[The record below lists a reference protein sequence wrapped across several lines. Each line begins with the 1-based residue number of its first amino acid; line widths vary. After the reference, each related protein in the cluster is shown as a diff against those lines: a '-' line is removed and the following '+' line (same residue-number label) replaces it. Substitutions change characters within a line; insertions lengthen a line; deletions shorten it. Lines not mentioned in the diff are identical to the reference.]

1 MPHKITL
8 TGSATGPLRE
18 YDRYV
23 AFDMR
28 EKGSPSAPKGLKKST
43 FISYT
48 VFVAK
53 KAFNKTGLTKKSIMH
68 EKILIQGE
76 PTLDIPIDECPGEIG
91 VICFQIT
98 VLPNK
103 NDKEKNGSDATK
115 EPKKEDSAPSQEQKN
130 TESSKQEEEQA
141 QAPVSQPVA
150 KEEKKE
156 VETVQTEALVQE
168 KKNETVLKPKT
179 LPNQP
184 KGTQDHVNFEDII
197 VPEEFLKTRPN
208 PQKTQKVIDFVKR
221 TGRLDEP
228 LTIEKG
234 SNVLKDGYR
243 RYIVAK
249 TVKMNKLPVIYVSV
263 DHYMQEDN

>member
-1 MPHKITL
+1 MPHKMTI

-28 EKGSPSAPKGLKKST
+28 EKGSPAAPKGLKKST

-91 VICFQIT
+91 IICFQIT

-103 NDKEKNGSDATK
+103 NDKEANESKD
-115 EPKKEDSAPSQEQKN
+115 KKEAQQEVSA
-130 TESSKQEEEQA
+130 TKQEEKQE
-141 QAPVSQPVA
+141 PVA
-150 KEEKKE
+150 KEAK
-156 VETVQTEALVQE
+156 TVQPEVNETPVQE
-168 KKNETVLKPKT
+168 KKAAQLKKQQPI
-179 LPNQP
+179 QP
-184 KGTQDHVNFEDII
+184 KGTKDVVSFEDII
-197 VPEEFLKTRPN
+197 VPEAFLKTRPN
-208 PQKTQKVIDFVKR
+208 PVKTEEVIEFVKR
-221 TGRLDEP
+221 TGHLDKP
-228 LTIEKG
+228 LTIEKETK
-234 SNVLKDGYR
+234 VLKDGYR

-249 TVKMNKLPVIYVSV
+249 TMRIDKVPVVYE
-263 DHYMQEDN
+263 HQK

>member
-28 EKGSPSAPKGLKKST
+28 EKGSPAAPKGLKKST

-91 VICFQIT
+91 IICFQIT

-103 NDKEKNGSDATK
+103 NDKEANESKD
-115 EPKKEDSAPSQEQKN
+115 KKEAQQEVSKVQQEVSA
-130 TESSKQEEEQA
+130 TKQEEKQE
-141 QAPVSQPVA
+141 PVA
-150 KEEKKE
+150 KEAK
-156 VETVQTEALVQE
+156 TVQPEVNETPVQE
-168 KKNETVLKPKT
+168 KKAAPQKQQQPI
-179 LPNQP
+179 QP
-184 KGTQDHVNFEDII
+184 KGTKDVMTFDDII
-197 VPEEFLKTRPN
+197 VPEAFLKTRPN
-208 PQKTQKVIDFVKR
+208 PVKTEEVIEFVKR
-221 TGRLDEP
+221 TGHLDKP
-228 LTIEKG
+228 LTIEKETK
-234 SNVLKDGYR
+234 VLKDGYR

-249 TVKMNKLPVIYVSV
+249 TMKMDNVPVVY
-263 DHYMQEDN
+263 DDQK

>member
-68 EKILIQGE
+68 EKVLIQGE
-76 PTLDIPIDECPGEIG
+76 PTLDIPIDECPGEVG

-103 NDKEKNGSDATK
+103 NDKEKNESDAKK
-115 EPKKEDSAPSQEQKN
+115 EPKKEASTPSEAQKN
-130 TESSKQEEEQA
+130 TESTVQEEVQE
-141 QAPVSQPVA
+141 PISQPVA
-150 KEEKKE
+150 KEVKPIQPEVQQAPTEEKK
-156 VETVQTEALVQE
+156 TEE
-168 KKNETVLKPKT
+168 KKTT

-184 KGTQDHVNFEDII
+184 KGTQDLLNFDDII

-208 PQKTQKVIDFVKR
+208 PEKTQKVIDFVKR

-234 SNVLKDGYR
+234 SKILKDGYR
-243 RYIVAK
+243 RYVVAK
-249 TVKMNKLPVIYVSV
+249 TVKMNQVPVVYE
-263 DHYMQEDN
+263 YQK

>member
-103 NDKEKNGSDATK
+103 NDKEKNESDAKK
-115 EPKKEDSAPSQEQKN
+115 EPKKEASGPSQEQKN
-130 TESSKQEEEQA
+130 TESNKQVEE

-150 KEEKKE
+150 KEDEKA
-156 VETVQTEALVQE
+156 ETVQSEVKETPVQE
-168 KKNETVLKPKT
+168 KKTEPQKKDM
-179 LPNQP
+179 PNQP
-184 KGTQDHVNFEDII
+184 KGTQDLLSFDDII

-208 PQKTQKVIDFVKR
+208 PEKTQKVIDFVKR

-234 SNVLKDGYR
+234 SKILKDGYR

-249 TVKMNKLPVIYVSV
+249 TVKMDRVPVVYE
-263 DHYMQEDN
+263 YQK

>member
-1 MPHKITL
+1 MPHKMTL

-91 VICFQIT
+91 IICFQIT

-103 NDKEKNGSDATK
+103 NDKEANESKDKKEAQQEVAATK
-115 EPKKEDSAPSQEQKN
+115 QAE
-130 TESSKQEEEQA
+130 KQD
-141 QAPVSQPVA
+141 PVSQPVA

-156 VETVQTEALVQE
+156 VETVQPEAKETPVQE
-168 KKNETVLKPKT
+168 KKAAPQQKQ
-179 LPNQP
+179 LPTQP
-184 KGTQDHVNFEDII
+184 KGTQDVVSFDEII
-197 VPEEFLKTRPN
+197 VPEAFLKTRPN
-208 PQKTQKVIDFVKR
+208 PEKTQKVIDFVKR
-221 TGRLDEP
+221 TGYLDEP

-234 SNVLKDGYR
+234 SKVLKDGYR

-249 TVKMNKLPVIYVSV
+249 TVKMDKVPVVYA
-263 DHYMQEDN
+263 YEK

>member
-76 PTLDIPIDECPGEIG
+76 PTLDIPIDECPGEVG

-103 NDKEKNGSDATK
+103 NDKEKNQSEEKK
-115 EPKKEDSAPSQEQKN
+115 EPKQEASTSPEAPQK
-130 TESSKQEEEQA
+130 TESKKQEEA

-156 VETVQTEALVQE
+156 VNSIQPEVQQAPTEE
-168 KKNETVLKPKT
+168 KKTEGKKT
-179 LPNQP
+179 TLSNQP
-184 KGTQDHVNFEDII
+184 KGTQDLLNFDDII
-197 VPEEFLKTRPN
+197 VPEAFLKTRPN
-208 PQKTQKVIDFVKR
+208 PEKTQKVIDFVKR

-234 SNVLKDGYR
+234 SKILKDGYR
-243 RYIVAK
+243 RYVVAK
-249 TVKMNKLPVIYVSV
+249 TVKMDQVPVVYE
-263 DHYMQEDN
+263 YQK

>member
-76 PTLDIPIDECPGEIG
+76 PTLDIPIDECPGEVG

-103 NDKEKNGSDATK
+103 NDKEKNQSEEKKELKQEVSPSSEASQNT
-115 EPKKEDSAPSQEQKN
+115 EPKE
-130 TESSKQEEEQA
+130 QEEE

-156 VETVQTEALVQE
+156 VKPIQPEVQQAPTEE
-168 KKNETVLKPKT
+168 KKAEEKKT
-179 LPNQP
+179 TLSNQP
-184 KGTQDHVNFEDII
+184 KGTQDLLNFDDII

-208 PQKTQKVIDFVKR
+208 PEKTQKVIDFVKR

-234 SNVLKDGYR
+234 SKILKDGYR
-243 RYIVAK
+243 RYVVAK
-249 TVKMNKLPVIYVSV
+249 TVKMDQVPVVYE
-263 DHYMQEDN
+263 YQK

>member
-8 TGSATGPLRE
+8 TGTATGPLRE

-76 PTLDIPIDECPGEIG
+76 PTLDIPIDECPGEVG

-103 NDKEKNGSDATK
+103 NDKEKDQSDTKK
-115 EPKKEDSAPSQEQKN
+115 EPKQEAATPSQAQKN
-130 TESSKQEEEQA
+130 TEPTKQEEEPA
-141 QAPVSQPVA
+141 AVSQPVA
-150 KEEKKE
+150 NEQKKE
-156 VETVQTEALVQE
+156 TETVQPEAKEAPIQE
-168 KKNETVLKPKT
+168 KKAVPQKKQ
-179 LPNQP
+179 LPTQP
-184 KGTQDHVNFEDII
+184 KGTQDVVSFDEIV

-208 PQKTQKVIDFVKR
+208 PEKTQKVIEFVKR
-221 TGRLDEP
+221 TGHLDEP
-228 LTIEKG
+228 LTIDKESK
-234 SNVLKDGYR
+234 VLKDGYR
-243 RYIVAK
+243 RYVVAK
-249 TVKMNKLPVIYVSV
+249 TIKMDKVPVVYE
-263 DHYMQEDN
+263 YQK

>member
-53 KAFNKTGLTKKSIMH
+53 KAFNKTGLTKKSIMQ

-76 PTLDIPIDECPGEIG
+76 PTLDIPIDECPGEVG

-103 NDKEKNGSDATK
+103 KDKEGNESNDKKEAKQEVAAT
-115 EPKKEDSAPSQEQKN
+115 
-130 TESSKQEEEQA
+130 KQEEK
-141 QAPVSQPVA
+141 PVTASQLVA
-150 KEEKKE
+150 KEEKKA
-156 VETVQTEALVQE
+156 ETVQSEVKETPVQE
-168 KKNETVLKPKT
+168 KKAEPQKKQM
-179 LPNQP
+179 PNQP
-184 KGTQDHVNFEDII
+184 KGTQDVLSFDDII
-197 VPEEFLKTRPN
+197 VPEEFLRTRPN
-208 PQKTQKVIDFVKR
+208 PEKTQKVIDFVKR

-234 SNVLKDGYR
+234 SNILKDGYR
-243 RYIVAK
+243 RYVVAK
-249 TVKMNKLPVIYVSV
+249 TVKMDKVPVVYEYQKS
-263 DHYMQEDN
+263 

>member
-23 AFDMR
+23 AFDIR

-103 NDKEKNGSDATK
+103 KDKEGNESNDKKEAKQEASAVQQEVAAT
-115 EPKKEDSAPSQEQKN
+115 
-130 TESSKQEEEQA
+130 KQEEK
-141 QAPVSQPVA
+141 PVTVSQPIA
-150 KEEKKE
+150 SEQKKE
-156 VETVQTEALVQE
+156 AETVQPKAKETPVQE
-168 KKNETVLKPKT
+168 KKAEPKPKT

-184 KGTQDHVNFEDII
+184 KGTQDIVNFDDII

-208 PQKTQKVIDFVKR
+208 PEKTQKVIDFVKR
-221 TGRLDEP
+221 TGHLDEP
-228 LTIEKG
+228 VTIEKG
-234 SNVLKDGYR
+234 SKILKDGYR
-243 RYIVAK
+243 RYVVAK
-249 TVKMNKLPVIYVSV
+249 TVKMDKVPVVYE
-263 DHYMQEDN
+263 YQK

>member
-1 MPHKITL
+1 
-8 TGSATGPLRE
+8 
-18 YDRYV
+18 
-23 AFDMR
+23 
-28 EKGSPSAPKGLKKST
+28 
-43 FISYT
+43 ISYT

-76 PTLDIPIDECPGEIG
+76 PTLDIPIDECPGEVG

-103 NDKEKNGSDATK
+103 NDKEKNESDAKK
-115 EPKKEDSAPSQEQKN
+115 EPKQEASKSSEAQKN
-130 TESSKQEEEQA
+130 TESTKQEEEQVA
-141 QAPVSQPVA
+141 VSQPIA
-150 KEEKKE
+150 KEAKKEVKPIQPEVQQSPTEEKK
-156 VETVQTEALVQE
+156 TEE
-168 KKNETVLKPKT
+168 KKTT
-179 LPNQP
+179 LSNQP
-184 KGTQDHVNFEDII
+184 KGTQDLLNFDDII

-208 PQKTQKVIDFVKR
+208 PEKTQKVIDFVRR

-234 SNVLKDGYR
+234 SKILKDGYR

-249 TVKMNKLPVIYVSV
+249 TVKMDKVPVVYE
-263 DHYMQEDN
+263 YLKQ

>member
-76 PTLDIPIDECPGEIG
+76 PTLDIPIDECPGEVG

-103 NDKEKNGSDATK
+103 NDKEKNQPEQKK
-115 EPKKEDSAPSQEQKN
+115 EPKQEASASPEAPQK
-130 TESSKQEEEQA
+130 TESKKQEEA
-141 QAPVSQPVA
+141 QASVSQPVA
-150 KEEKKE
+150 KEEKTE
-156 VETVQTEALVQE
+156 VKPIQSEVQQAPTDE
-168 KKNETVLKPKT
+168 KKTEEEKT
-179 LPNQP
+179 ILSNQP
-184 KGTQDHVNFEDII
+184 KGTQDLLNFDDII

-208 PQKTQKVIDFVKR
+208 PEKTQKVIDFVKR

-234 SNVLKDGYR
+234 SKILKDGYR
-243 RYIVAK
+243 RYVVAK
-249 TVKMNKLPVIYVSV
+249 TVKMNQVPVVYE
-263 DHYMQEDN
+263 YQK

>member
-76 PTLDIPIDECPGEIG
+76 PTLDIPIDECPGEVG

-103 NDKEKNGSDATK
+103 NDKEKNQSDEKK
-115 EPKKEDSAPSQEQKN
+115 EPKQEASAPSQEQKN
-130 TESSKQEEEQA
+130 TESTNQKE

-156 VETVQTEALVQE
+156 EETVKTEIKETPVEE
-168 KKNETVLKPKT
+168 KKTEPKPKA

-184 KGTQDHVNFEDII
+184 KGTQDLLSFDDII

-208 PQKTQKVIDFVKR
+208 PDKTQKVIDFVKR

-234 SNVLKDGYR
+234 SKILKDGYR
-243 RYIVAK
+243 RYVVAK
-249 TVKMNKLPVIYVSV
+249 TVKMDKVPVVYE
-263 DHYMQEDN
+263 YQK

>member
-76 PTLDIPIDECPGEIG
+76 PTLDIPIDECPGEVG

-103 NDKEKNGSDATK
+103 NDKEKNQSEEKK
-115 EPKKEDSAPSQEQKN
+115 EPKQEVSPSSEASQN
-130 TESSKQEEEQA
+130 TEPKEQEEE

-156 VETVQTEALVQE
+156 VKPIQPEVQQVPTEE
-168 KKNETVLKPKT
+168 KKAEEKKT
-179 LPNQP
+179 TLSNQP
-184 KGTQDHVNFEDII
+184 KGTQDLLNFDDII

-208 PQKTQKVIDFVKR
+208 PEKTQKV
-221 TGRLDEP
+221 
-228 LTIEKG
+228 
-234 SNVLKDGYR
+234 
-243 RYIVAK
+243 
-249 TVKMNKLPVIYVSV
+249 
-263 DHYMQEDN
+263 

>member
-76 PTLDIPIDECPGEIG
+76 PTLDIPIDECPGEVG

-103 NDKEKNGSDATK
+103 NDKEKNQPEEKK
-115 EPKKEDSAPSQEQKN
+115 EPKQEASAPSEAQKN
-130 TESSKQEEEQA
+130 TESTAQKEVQE
-141 QAPVSQPVA
+141 PISQPVA

-156 VETVQTEALVQE
+156 VKPIQPEVQQAPTEE
-168 KKNETVLKPKT
+168 KKAEEKKT
-179 LPNQP
+179 TLSNQP
-184 KGTQDHVNFEDII
+184 KGTQDLLNVDDII

-208 PQKTQKVIDFVKR
+208 PEKTQKVIDFVKR

-234 SNVLKDGYR
+234 SKILKDGYR
-243 RYIVAK
+243 RYVVAK
-249 TVKMNKLPVIYVSV
+249 TVKMDQVPVVYE
-263 DHYMQEDN
+263 YQK

>member
-28 EKGSPSAPKGLKKST
+28 EKGSPAAPKGLKKST

-98 VLPNK
+98 VIPNK
-103 NDKEKNGSDATK
+103 NDKEGNESKD
-115 EPKKEDSAPSQEQKN
+115 KKEAKQEGPAPSEEQKNAESTKQEEKQEPAPQSVAKEKKKEAEMVELEASQTPVQEQKV
-130 TESSKQEEEQA
+130 SSQNKQ
-141 QAPVSQPVA
+141 
-150 KEEKKE
+150 
-156 VETVQTEALVQE
+156 
-168 KKNETVLKPKT
+168 KPI
-179 LPNQP
+179 QP
-184 KGTQDHVNFEDII
+184 KGTKDVVSFDDII
-197 VPEEFLKTRPN
+197 VPEAFLKTRPN
-208 PQKTQKVIDFVKR
+208 PVKTEEVIEFVKR
-221 TGRLDEP
+221 TGHLDKP
-228 LTIEKG
+228 LTIEKE
-234 SNVLKDGYR
+234 SKILKDGYR

-249 TVKMNKLPVIYVSV
+249 TMKMDEVPVVYQ
-263 DHYMQEDN
+263 YQK

>member
-18 YDRYV
+18 YHRYV

-76 PTLDIPIDECPGEIG
+76 PTLDIPIDECPGEVG

-103 NDKEKNGSDATK
+103 NDKEKTESDA
-115 EPKKEDSAPSQEQKN
+115 KKENKQEASAPSEAQKN
-130 TESSKQEEEQA
+130 TESTKQQEEQA
-141 QAPVSQPVA
+141 SVSQPA
-150 KEEKKE
+150 ANEQKKE
-156 VETVQTEALVQE
+156 AETIQSEVKEAPVQE
-168 KKNETVLKPKT
+168 KKTEPKPKT

-184 KGTQDHVNFEDII
+184 KGTQDILSFDDII
-197 VPEEFLKTRPN
+197 VPEAFLNTRPN
-208 PQKTQKVIDFVKR
+208 PEKTQKVIDFVKR

-243 RYIVAK
+243 RYVVAK
-249 TVKMNKLPVIYVSV
+249 TVKMDKVPVVYEYQKS
-263 DHYMQEDN
+263 

>member
-76 PTLDIPIDECPGEIG
+76 PTLDIPIDECPGEVG

-103 NDKEKNGSDATK
+103 NDKEKNQSDAKK
-115 EPKKEDSAPSQEQKN
+115 EPKQEASASSEAPQK
-130 TESSKQEEEQA
+130 TESKKQEEEQA
-141 QAPVSQPVA
+141 SVSQSVANEKKKEAEIVQQKMKENPVQ
-150 KEEKKE
+150 EEKA
-156 VETVQTEALVQE
+156 TPQ
-168 KKNETVLKPKT
+168 KKSM
-179 LPNQP
+179 PNQP
-184 KGTQDHVNFEDII
+184 KGTQDLLSFDDII

-208 PQKTQKVIDFVKR
+208 PEKTQKVIDFVKR

-234 SNVLKDGYR
+234 SNILKDGYR

-249 TVKMNKLPVIYVSV
+249 TVKMDKVPVVYE
-263 DHYMQEDN
+263 YQK

>member
-1 MPHKITL
+1 MPHKMTI

-28 EKGSPSAPKGLKKST
+28 EKGSPAAPKGLKKST

-68 EKILIQGE
+68 EKILVQGE

-91 VICFQIT
+91 IICFQIT
-98 VLPNK
+98 VLPNR
-103 NDKEKNGSDATK
+103 NDKEVNESKD
-115 EPKKEDSAPSQEQKN
+115 KKEAKQEASKAQQEVAA
-130 TESSKQEEEQA
+130 TKQEEKQE
-141 QAPVSQPVA
+141 PVA
-150 KEEKKE
+150 KEAN
-156 VETVQTEALVQE
+156 TVQPEVKETPVQE
-168 KKNETVLKPKT
+168 KKAA
-179 LPNQP
+179 QP
-184 KGTQDHVNFEDII
+184 KQQQPIQPRGTKDVVNFEDII
-197 VPEEFLKTRPN
+197 VPEAFLKTRPN
-208 PQKTQKVIDFVKR
+208 PVKTEEVIEFVKR
-221 TGRLDEP
+221 TGHLDKP

-234 SNVLKDGYR
+234 SKVLKDGYR

-249 TVKMNKLPVIYVSV
+249 TMKMDKVPVVY
-263 DHYMQEDN
+263 DDQK

>member
-76 PTLDIPIDECPGEIG
+76 PTLDIPIDECPGEVG

-103 NDKEKNGSDATK
+103 NDKEKNDSDAKK
-115 EPKKEDSAPSQEQKN
+115 EPKQEASAPSEAQKK
-130 TESSKQEEEQA
+130 TESTKQEEA
-141 QAPVSQPVA
+141 QVPVSQPVA
-150 KEEKKE
+150 KEEKKS
-156 VETVQTEALVQE
+156 E
-168 KKNETVLKPKT
+168 KEKT
-179 LPNQP
+179 RLSNQP
-184 KGTQDHVNFEDII
+184 KGTQDLLKFDEII

-208 PQKTQKVIDFVKR
+208 PEKTQKVIDFVKR

-228 LTIEKG
+228 LTIEKD
-234 SNVLKDGYR
+234 SKILKDGYR

-249 TVKMNKLPVIYVSV
+249 TVKMDQVPVVYE
-263 DHYMQEDN
+263 YQK

>member
-76 PTLDIPIDECPGEIG
+76 PTLDIPIDECPGEVG

-103 NDKEKNGSDATK
+103 NDKEKNESDEKK
-115 EPKKEDSAPSQEQKN
+115 EPKQESSTPSEVQKK
-130 TESSKQEEEQA
+130 TESTEQEEV

-150 KEEKKE
+150 KKEKKE
-156 VETVQTEALVQE
+156 VKPTQPEVQQAPTEE
-168 KKNETVLKPKT
+168 KKAEEKKT
-179 LPNQP
+179 TLSNQP
-184 KGTQDHVNFEDII
+184 KGTQDLLNFVDII

-208 PQKTQKVIDFVKR
+208 PEKTQKVIDFVKR

-228 LTIEKG
+228 LTIEKD
-234 SNVLKDGYR
+234 SKVLKDGYR
-243 RYIVAK
+243 RYVVAK
-249 TVKMNKLPVIYVSV
+249 TVKMDKVPVVYE
-263 DHYMQEDN
+263 YQK

>member
-1 MPHKITL
+1 MPHKMTL

-68 EKILIQGE
+68 EKILVQGE

-91 VICFQIT
+91 IICFQIT

-103 NDKEKNGSDATK
+103 NDKEANESKD
-115 EPKKEDSAPSQEQKN
+115 KKEAKQEASKAQQEVAA
-130 TESSKQEEEQA
+130 TKQEEKQD
-141 QAPVSQPVA
+141 PVSQSIA
-150 KEEKKE
+150 KEEKKDPK
-156 VETVQTEALVQE
+156 TVQPEVKKTPVQE
-168 KKNETVLKPKT
+168 QKAAPQKKQQPI
-179 LPNQP
+179 QP
-184 KGTQDHVNFEDII
+184 KGTKDVVSFDDII
-197 VPEEFLKTRPN
+197 VPEAFLKTRPN
-208 PQKTQKVIDFVKR
+208 PVKTEEVIEFVKR
-221 TGRLDEP
+221 TGHLDKP
-228 LTIEKG
+228 LTIEKETK
-234 SNVLKDGYR
+234 VLKDGYR

-249 TVKMNKLPVIYVSV
+249 TMKMDNVPVVY
-263 DHYMQEDN
+263 DYQK

>member
-76 PTLDIPIDECPGEIG
+76 PTLDIPIDECPGEVG

-103 NDKEKNGSDATK
+103 NDKEKNESDAKK
-115 EPKKEDSAPSQEQKN
+115 EPKQEASAPSDGQKN
-130 TESSKQEEEQA
+130 NESTNQEEA
-141 QAPVSQPVA
+141 QVPVSQPVA
-150 KEEKKE
+150 KEEKKNA
-156 VETVQTEALVQE
+156 ETVQPEVKEKPVQE
-168 KKNETVLKPKT
+168 KKAAPQKKQ
-179 LPNQP
+179 LPIQP
-184 KGTQDHVNFEDII
+184 KGTQDVVNFEEII
-197 VPEEFLKTRPN
+197 VPEAFLKTRPN
-208 PQKTQKVIDFVKR
+208 PEKTQKVIDFVKR
-221 TGRLDEP
+221 TGHLDEP

-234 SNVLKDGYR
+234 SKVLKDGYR
-243 RYIVAK
+243 RYVVAK
-249 TVKMNKLPVIYVSV
+249 TVKMDKVPVVYE
-263 DHYMQEDN
+263 YQK

>member
-48 VFVAK
+48 VFVAR

-76 PTLDIPIDECPGEIG
+76 PTLDIPIDECPGEVG

-103 NDKEKNGSDATK
+103 NDKEKNESEAKK
-115 EPKKEDSAPSQEQKN
+115 EPKQEASASSEAPQNTDSKQ
-130 TESSKQEEEQA
+130 QEEEQA
-141 QAPVSQPVA
+141 AVSQPVA
-150 KEEKKE
+150 NEKKKEAEIVQPKMKENPVQEEKA
-156 VETVQTEALVQE
+156 TPQ
-168 KKNETVLKPKT
+168 KKSM
-179 LPNQP
+179 PNQP
-184 KGTQDHVNFEDII
+184 KGTQDLLSFDDII

-208 PQKTQKVIDFVKR
+208 PEKTQKVIDFVKR

-234 SNVLKDGYR
+234 SNILKDGYR

-249 TVKMNKLPVIYVSV
+249 TVKMDKVPVVYE
-263 DHYMQEDN
+263 YQK

>member
-28 EKGSPSAPKGLKKST
+28 EKGSPSVPKGLKKST

-76 PTLDIPIDECPGEIG
+76 PTLDIPIDECPGEVG

-103 NDKEKNGSDATK
+103 NDKEKNQSDAKK
-115 EPKKEDSAPSQEQKN
+115 EPKQEASAPSQEQKN
-130 TESSKQEEEQA
+130 RESTKQEEQE
-141 QAPVSQPVA
+141 PVSQPA
-150 KEEKKE
+150 ANEEKKT
-156 VETVQTEALVQE
+156 ETVKPEAKEAPVPE
-168 KKNETVLKPKT
+168 KKATPQKKQ
-179 LPNQP
+179 LPTQP
-184 KGTQDHVNFEDII
+184 KGTQDVLSFDEIV

-208 PQKTQKVIDFVKR
+208 PEKTQKVIEFVKR
-221 TGRLDEP
+221 TGYLDEP
-228 LTIEKG
+228 LTIDKESK
-234 SNVLKDGYR
+234 VLKDGYR
-243 RYIVAK
+243 RYVVAK
-249 TVKMNKLPVIYVSV
+249 TIKMDKVPVVYE
-263 DHYMQEDN
+263 YQK

>member
-68 EKILIQGE
+68 EKVLIQGE

-103 NDKEKNGSDATK
+103 NDKEANDSK
-115 EPKKEDSAPSQEQKN
+115 EKKEAKQEVSKDQQEVAA
-130 TESSKQEEEQA
+130 TKQEEK

-150 KEEKKE
+150 TETKTIQPEAKEAPVKEKKAAP
-156 VETVQTEALVQE
+156 Q
-168 KKNETVLKPKT
+168 KKQ

-184 KGTQDHVNFEDII
+184 KGTQDVVNFDEIT
-197 VPEEFLKTRPN
+197 VPEAFLKTRPN
-208 PQKTQKVIDFVKR
+208 PVKTEQVIEFVKR
-221 TGRLDEP
+221 TGHLDKP
-228 LTIEKG
+228 LTIDK
-234 SNVLKDGYR
+234 SSKVLKDGYR

-249 TVKMNKLPVIYVSV
+249 TVKMDKVPVIYE
-263 DHYMQEDN
+263 YQK

>member
-76 PTLDIPIDECPGEIG
+76 PTLDIPIDECPGEVG

-103 NDKEKNGSDATK
+103 NDKEKNQPEEKK
-115 EPKKEDSAPSQEQKN
+115 EPKQETSVPSETQKN
-130 TESSKQEEEQA
+130 TESTKQEQA

-150 KEEKKE
+150 KEAKKE
-156 VETVQTEALVQE
+156 VKPIQPEVQQAPTGE
-168 KKNETVLKPKT
+168 KKTEEKKT
-179 LPNQP
+179 TLSNQP
-184 KGTQDHVNFEDII
+184 KGTQDLLNVDDII

-208 PQKTQKVIDFVKR
+208 PEKTQKVIDFVKR

-234 SNVLKDGYR
+234 SRILKDGYR
-243 RYIVAK
+243 RYVVAK
-249 TVKMNKLPVIYVSV
+249 TVKMDQVPVVYE
-263 DHYMQEDN
+263 YQK

>member
-76 PTLDIPIDECPGEIG
+76 PTLDIPIDECPGEVG

-103 NDKEKNGSDATK
+103 KDKEDNEPNDKKEAKQEASAAQQEVAAT
-115 EPKKEDSAPSQEQKN
+115 
-130 TESSKQEEEQA
+130 KQEEKPA
-141 QAPVSQPVA
+141 ATSQPA
-150 KEEKKE
+150 ANEEKEAEK
-156 VETVQTEALVQE
+156 VQTEVKETPVQE
-168 KKNETVLKPKT
+168 KKVEPQKKQIT
-179 LPNQP
+179 NQP
-184 KGTQDHVNFEDII
+184 KGTQDLLSFDKII

-208 PQKTQKVIDFVKR
+208 PEKTQKVIDFVKR

-234 SNVLKDGYR
+234 SNILKDGYR
-243 RYIVAK
+243 RYVVAK
-249 TVKMNKLPVIYVSV
+249 TVKMDKVPVTYE
-263 DHYMQEDN
+263 YQK

>member
-68 EKILIQGE
+68 EKFLIQGE
-76 PTLDIPIDECPGEIG
+76 PTLDIPIDECPGEVG

-103 NDKEKNGSDATK
+103 NDKEKTESDA
-115 EPKKEDSAPSQEQKN
+115 KKENKQEASAPSEAQKN
-130 TESSKQEEEQA
+130 TESTKQQEEQA
-141 QAPVSQPVA
+141 SVSQSA
-150 KEEKKE
+150 ENEQKKE
-156 VETVQTEALVQE
+156 AETIQSQGKETPVQE
-168 KKNETVLKPKT
+168 KKVDPPKKQMT
-179 LPNQP
+179 NQP
-184 KGTQDHVNFEDII
+184 KGTQDLLSFDEIV

-208 PQKTQKVIDFVKR
+208 PEKTQKVIDFVKR

-228 LTIEKG
+228 LTIEKD
-234 SNVLKDGYR
+234 SKVLKDGYR

-249 TVKMNKLPVIYVSV
+249 TVKMDKVPVIYE
-263 DHYMQEDN
+263 YQK

>member
-103 NDKEKNGSDATK
+103 NDKEKKNESDAKK
-115 EPKKEDSAPSQEQKN
+115 EPKQEASEPSEAQKN
-130 TESSKQEEEQA
+130 TESTKQEEEQA
-141 QAPVSQPVA
+141 SVSQPVA
-150 KEEKKE
+150 NEQKKKA
-156 VETVQTEALVQE
+156 ETVQAEVKETPVQE
-168 KKNETVLKPKT
+168 EKTTPEKKPM
-179 LPNQP
+179 PNQP
-184 KGTQDHVNFEDII
+184 KGTQDLLSFDDII
-197 VPEEFLKTRPN
+197 VPEAFLKTRPN
-208 PQKTQKVIDFVKR
+208 PEKTQKVIDFVKR

-249 TVKMNKLPVIYVSV
+249 TVKLDKVPVVYE
-263 DHYMQEDN
+263 YQK

>member
-76 PTLDIPIDECPGEIG
+76 PTLDIPIDECPGEVG

-103 NDKEKNGSDATK
+103 NDKEKNQSDAKK
-115 EPKKEDSAPSQEQKN
+115 EPKQEASTGSEAPQN
-130 TESSKQEEEQA
+130 TESKKQEEEQV
-141 QAPVSQPVA
+141 PISQLVT

-156 VETVQTEALVQE
+156 IKTIQPEVQQAPTEE
-168 KKNETVLKPKT
+168 KKAEEKKT
-179 LPNQP
+179 TLFNQP
-184 KGTQDHVNFEDII
+184 KGTQDLLSFDDII

-208 PQKTQKVIDFVKR
+208 PEKTQKVIDFVKR

-234 SNVLKDGYR
+234 SKILKDGYR
-243 RYIVAK
+243 RYVVAK
-249 TVKMNKLPVIYVSV
+249 TVKMNQVPVVYE
-263 DHYMQEDN
+263 YQK

>member
-76 PTLDIPIDECPGEIG
+76 PTLDIPIDECPGEVG

-103 NDKEKNGSDATK
+103 NDKEKNESDAKK
-115 EPKKEDSAPSQEQKN
+115 EPKQEASKPSEAQKN
-130 TESSKQEEEQA
+130 TESIKQEEEQA
-141 QAPVSQPVA
+141 AVSQPVA

-156 VETVQTEALVQE
+156 VQSTQPEVQQAPTEE
-168 KKNETVLKPKT
+168 KKAEEKKT
-179 LPNQP
+179 ILSNQP
-184 KGTQDHVNFEDII
+184 KGTQDLLNFDDII

-208 PQKTQKVIDFVKR
+208 PEKTQKVIDFVKR

-234 SNVLKDGYR
+234 SKILKDGYR
-243 RYIVAK
+243 RYVVAK
-249 TVKMNKLPVIYVSV
+249 TVKMDQVPVVYE
-263 DHYMQEDN
+263 YQK

>member
-76 PTLDIPIDECPGEIG
+76 PTLDIPIDECPGEVG

-103 NDKEKNGSDATK
+103 NDKEKNDSDAKK
-115 EPKKEDSAPSQEQKN
+115 EPKQEASAPSEAREK
-130 TESSKQEEEQA
+130 TESTKQEEA
-141 QAPVSQPVA
+141 QEPVSQPVA
-150 KEEKKE
+150 KEDKEEAKAVQLEAQQTAAEEKKAE
-156 VETVQTEALVQE
+156 LQS
-168 KKNETVLKPKT
+168 KT

-184 KGTQDHVNFEDII
+184 KGTQDLLSFDEIV

-208 PQKTQKVIDFVKR
+208 PEKTQKVIDFVKR

-228 LTIEKG
+228 LTIEKD
-234 SNVLKDGYR
+234 SKVLKDGYR

-249 TVKMNKLPVIYVSV
+249 TVKMDKVPVVYE
-263 DHYMQEDN
+263 YQK

>member
-1 MPHKITL
+1 MPHKMTI

-28 EKGSPSAPKGLKKST
+28 EKGSPAAPKGLKKST

-91 VICFQIT
+91 IICFQIT

-103 NDKEKNGSDATK
+103 NDKEANESKD
-115 EPKKEDSAPSQEQKN
+115 KKEAQQEVSKAQQEVSA
-130 TESSKQEEEQA
+130 TKQEEKQE
-141 QAPVSQPVA
+141 PVA
-150 KEEKKE
+150 KEAKTVEPE
-156 VETVQTEALVQE
+156 VNETPVQE
-168 KKNETVLKPKT
+168 KKAAQPKKQQ
-179 LPNQP
+179 PIQP
-184 KGTQDHVNFEDII
+184 KGTKDVVSFEDII
-197 VPEEFLKTRPN
+197 VPEAFLKTRPN
-208 PQKTQKVIDFVKR
+208 PVKTEEVIEFVKR
-221 TGRLDEP
+221 TGHLDKP

-234 SNVLKDGYR
+234 SKVLKDGYR
-243 RYIVAK
+243 RYVVAK
-249 TVKMNKLPVIYVSV
+249 TVKMDKVPVMYEYQKS
-263 DHYMQEDN
+263 

>member
-1 MPHKITL
+1 MPHKMTI

-28 EKGSPSAPKGLKKST
+28 EKGSPAAPKGLKKST

-53 KAFNKTGLTKKSIMH
+53 KAFNKTGLTKKNIMH

-91 VICFQIT
+91 IICFQIT

-103 NDKEKNGSDATK
+103 NDKETNESND
-115 EPKKEDSAPSQEQKN
+115 KKEAKQEVSKAQQEVAA
-130 TESSKQEEEQA
+130 TKQEEKQE
-141 QAPVSQPVA
+141 PVA
-150 KEEKKE
+150 KEAK
-156 VETVQTEALVQE
+156 TVQPGVKETPVQ
-168 KKNETVLKPKT
+168 KKKAAQPKKQQ
-179 LPNQP
+179 PIQP
-184 KGTQDHVNFEDII
+184 KGTKDVVSFEDII
-197 VPEEFLKTRPN
+197 VPEAFLKTRPN
-208 PQKTQKVIDFVKR
+208 PVKTEEVIEFVKR
-221 TGRLDEP
+221 TGHLDKP
-228 LTIEKG
+228 LTIEKE
-234 SNVLKDGYR
+234 SKVLKDGYR

-249 TVKMNKLPVIYVSV
+249 TMKMDHVPVVY
-263 DHYMQEDN
+263 DYQK

>member
-68 EKILIQGE
+68 EKVLIQGE
-76 PTLDIPIDECPGEIG
+76 PTLDIPIDECPGEVG

-103 NDKEKNGSDATK
+103 NDKEKNKSDAKK
-115 EPKKEDSAPSQEQKN
+115 EPKQEASTPSEAQKN
-130 TESSKQEEEQA
+130 MESTKQEEVQE
-141 QAPVSQPVA
+141 PISQPVA

-156 VETVQTEALVQE
+156 VKPIQPEAQQAPTEE
-168 KKNETVLKPKT
+168 KKTEEKKT
-179 LPNQP
+179 TLSNQP
-184 KGTQDHVNFEDII
+184 KGTQDLLNFDDII

-208 PQKTQKVIDFVKR
+208 PEKTQKVIDFVKR

-228 LTIEKG
+228 LTVEKG
-234 SNVLKDGYR
+234 SKILKDGYR
-243 RYIVAK
+243 RYVVAK
-249 TVKMNKLPVIYVSV
+249 TVKMDQVPVVYE
-263 DHYMQEDN
+263 YQK

>member
-76 PTLDIPIDECPGEIG
+76 PTLDIPIDECPGEVG

-98 VLPNK
+98 VLPSK
-103 NDKEKNGSDATK
+103 NDKEKNESDAKK
-115 EPKKEDSAPSQEQKN
+115 EPKQEASAPSEAQTN
-130 TESSKQEEEQA
+130 TESKKQEEA

-156 VETVQTEALVQE
+156 VKPIQPEVQQAPTEE
-168 KKNETVLKPKT
+168 KKAEEKKT
-179 LPNQP
+179 TLSNQP
-184 KGTQDHVNFEDII
+184 KGTQDLLNFDDII

-208 PQKTQKVIDFVKR
+208 PEKTQKVIDFVKR

-234 SNVLKDGYR
+234 SKILKDGYR

-249 TVKMNKLPVIYVSV
+249 TVKMEQVPVVYE
-263 DHYMQEDN
+263 YQK

>member
-1 MPHKITL
+1 MPHKMTI

-28 EKGSPSAPKGLKKST
+28 EKGSPAAPKGLKKST

-91 VICFQIT
+91 IICFQIT

-103 NDKEKNGSDATK
+103 NEKEANESKD
-115 EPKKEDSAPSQEQKN
+115 KKEAKQEVSKAQQEVAA
-130 TESSKQEEEQA
+130 TKQEEKQE
-141 QAPVSQPVA
+141 PVA
-150 KEEKKE
+150 KEAKTVHPEVKE
-156 VETVQTEALVQE
+156 TPVQE
-168 KKNETVLKPKT
+168 KKAAPQKKQQPI
-179 LPNQP
+179 QP
-184 KGTQDHVNFEDII
+184 KGTKDVVSFDDII
-197 VPEEFLKTRPN
+197 VPEAFLKTRPN
-208 PQKTQKVIDFVKR
+208 PVKTEEVIEFVKR
-221 TGRLDEP
+221 TGHLDKP

-234 SNVLKDGYR
+234 SKVLKDGYR

-249 TVKMNKLPVIYVSV
+249 TLKMDKVPVVYE
-263 DHYMQEDN
+263 YQK

>member
-8 TGSATGPLRE
+8 TGLATGPLRE

-76 PTLDIPIDECPGEIG
+76 PTLDIPIDECPGEVG

-103 NDKEKNGSDATK
+103 NDKEA
-115 EPKKEDSAPSQEQKN
+115 SAPPQEQNNK
-130 TESSKQEEEQA
+130 ESTKQQEEQV
-141 QAPVSQPVA
+141 PVSQPVA
-150 KEEKKE
+150 NEQKKE
-156 VETVQTEALVQE
+156 PESVQPEVKETTVQE
-168 KKNETVLKPKT
+168 KKAEPQKKQMT
-179 LPNQP
+179 NQP
-184 KGTQDHVNFEDII
+184 KGTQDLLSFDDII

-208 PQKTQKVIDFVKR
+208 PEKTQKVIDFVKR

-243 RYIVAK
+243 RYVVAK
-249 TVKMNKLPVIYVSV
+249 TVKMDKVPVVYE
-263 DHYMQEDN
+263 YQK